1 MSWAWTPSITNVRM
15 LAFWA
20 AVPATARA
28 SLALYN
34 TREEIDVLRGALDKV
49 REIFG

>member
-1 MSWAWTPSITNVRM
+1 MAR
-15 LAFWA
+15 LG
-20 AVPATARA
+20 VPATARA

-34 TREEIDVLRGALDKV
+34 TREELDALVRGLDKV